1 MVSALVQSL
10 SMLKWGAWWML
21 CLVIGEYSTYPLSP
35 RKHRQWAITRLIFY
49 LAFALGIGMRFGLHS
64 HPDSKGI
71 YIAEYLFVVLSVRNF
86 PATPRKSIHSV
97 RSAVCF
103 HCCGLHLAWAASE
116 VPAL

>member
-1 MVSALVQSL
+1 MGSVVDALPGHRRIQYISSL
-10 SMLKWGAWWML
+10 AS
-21 CLVIGEYSTYPLSP
+21 E
-35 RKHRQWAITRLIFY
+35 HRQWGITRLTFHP
-49 LAFALGIGMRFGLHS
+49 AFALGIGMRFGLHS

-103 HCCGLHLAWAASE
+103 HCCGLHLARAASE